1 MPGSITLQ
9 HLKDHYSISWT
20 FQRVEGGDLS
30 LLLSSDE
37 ALPGLLCPV
46 AGFSVQERH
55 GHIVV
60 SPAKS
65 HEDGEGT
72 GACLL

>member
-1 MPGSITLQ
+1 MKYCQ
-9 HLKDHYSISWT
+9 QVK
-20 FQRVEGGDLS
+20 GGDLS
-30 LLLSSDE
+30 LQLSTG
-37 ALPGLLCPV
+37 AATPRVLCPV
-46 AGFSVQERH
+46 LGFSVQERH